1 MCGKAMMHENFG
13 EAQNYRESPG
23 GSLARLETGEGA
35 AGLVGGAVLAR
46 HPGMFNQVCFR
57 KHYYKQR

>member
-1 MCGKAMMHENFG
+1 MMHENFG

-35 AGLVGGAVLAR
+35 AGLVGGAVL
-46 HPGMFNQVCFR
+46 FR
-57 KHYYKQR
+57 RPAFKWLSCPRSPPFG